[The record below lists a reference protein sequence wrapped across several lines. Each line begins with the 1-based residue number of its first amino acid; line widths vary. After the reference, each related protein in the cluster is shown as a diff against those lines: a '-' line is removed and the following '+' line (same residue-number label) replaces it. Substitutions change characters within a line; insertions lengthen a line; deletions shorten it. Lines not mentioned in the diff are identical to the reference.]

1 MMTNIENNRRF
12 TGTRTLYG
20 DNFDKFQN
28 AHVYVIG
35 VGGVGSWAVEGLART
50 GIGELTLIDMDVLVE
65 SNVNRQL
72 PALSDTFGD
81 SKIAVMAQRALGI
94 NPNIKINMIDEFITP
109 DNVHEL
115 LPTPKMIKAYKK
127 NHQSLVILDCVDDMN
142 AKLAIA
148 LYCRFNKIKLII
160 SGGAGG
166 KIDPLQIRVS
176 DLKDVYQDPLL
187 AKLRHKLREKN
198 INKDLKDKFYLPCV
212 YSTESL
218 KMATACQNGLKSGLN
233 CGGYGSA
240 VAVTST
246 VGMVMVAQ
254 CLKII
259 QNSGK

>member
-1 MMTNIENNRRF
+1 MTDRRF

-20 DNFDKFQN
+20 DDFDKFTH

-35 VGGVGSWAVEGLART
+35 IGGVGSWAVEALART

-72 PALSDTFGD
+72 PALTETFGEG
-81 SKIAVMAQRALGI
+81 KIEVMAKRVKGI
-94 NPNIKINMIDEFITP
+94 NPNIKIHTVDEFITP
-109 DNVHEL
+109 DNIHEL
-115 LPTPKMIKAYKK
+115 LPNKAMIEDY
-127 NHQSLVILDCVDDMN
+127 QSQNKPLIILDCVDDMN

-148 LYCRFNKIKLII
+148 LYCRFNKVKLII

-166 KIDPLQIRVS
+166 KIDPLQIKVS

-187 AKLRHKLREKN
+187 AKLRQSLKDKN
-198 INKDLKDKFYLPCV
+198 INKDLKRKFGMKCV
-212 YSTESL
+212 YSSEPL
-218 KMATACQNGLKSGLN
+218 KLANACESGLH

-246 VGMVMVAQ
+246 VAMVMVAE
-254 CLKII
+254 CLKMIG
-259 QNSGK
+259 NA